1 MYVFKNAFVS
11 IVRNKGRNLLIGI
24 IVVVIACA
32 CAVTLAIRNSASAL
46 IESYQN
52 KYEVVA
58 TIGVNR
64 ESMRE
69 GMKMDKDATADDRE
83 ANMDNMK
90 EIFSNVSS
98 LTVEEIENYGD
109 SEYVDKY
116 YYQKSIGVDSDSLT
130 AVSSQSTKENIGGG
144 GKGPGGQDFQNMSSS
159 DFTLIDYSSL
169 EAMED
174 FISGKYSITSGE
186 VSDNLESYNCV
197 INSELAV
204 ANNIEV
210 GNEIVLVDPDDSNNS
225 ITLVVTGIYEETSD
239 SDEAMGMFTS
249 SANTIITN
257 TNMIDKLVSG
267 NSEMKVSTTPSFV
280 LTSKDVI
287 EKFSEEVTEKG
298 LSEYLSVST
307 NLDQVEE
314 ATSTISNVSVFATTF
329 LVITLIIGGLFYLLL
344 I

>member
-1 MYVFKNAFVS
+1 
-11 IVRNKGRNLLIGI
+11 
-24 IVVVIACA
+24 
-32 CAVTLAIRNSASAL
+32 
-46 IESYQN
+46 
-52 KYEVVA
+52 
-58 TIGVNR
+58 
-64 ESMRE
+64 
-69 GMKMDKDATADDRE
+69 
-83 ANMDNMK
+83 
-90 EIFSNVSS
+90 
-98 LTVEEIENYGD
+98 
-109 SEYVDKY
+109 
-116 YYQKSIGVDSDSLT
+116 
-130 AVSSQSTKENIGGG
+130 
-144 GKGPGGQDFQNMSSS
+144 MSSS
-159 DFTLIDYSSL
+159 DFTLIGYSSL

-314 ATSTISNVSVFATTF
+314 ATSTISNVSIFATTF